1 MSGPNELD
9 RTMADDLRALAE
21 GLRNK
26 QALLGDDALHA
37 DVDKDLSTAAR
48 ILEQAADKLL
58 SVE

>member
-37 DVDKDLSTAAR
+37 DVDKDLCTAAR